1 MQALSVEGLT
11 KTYANH
17 VHALKGITFSVQEKD
32 FFAILGP
39 NGAGKS
45 TTIGILTSLVR
56 KTAGRVQ
63 VFGVDL
69 DADPETVKSLI
80 GVVPQEFNFNMFE
93 TVESILTTQA
103 GYYGIPYRLARV
115 RAERYMEQVG
125 LEDKRKSIARGLS
138 GGMKRRL
145 MIARALM
152 HEPKLLILDEPTAGL
167 DIEVRRSM
175 WQFLRDTNAQGTT
188 IILTTHYLEEAETL
202 CRNLAIIH
210 EGTIIRNSSMRALL
224 RETEGAIYILDL
236 EVPLEGAL
244 DWASFPVVQSDACTL
259 EVKMAKTAS
268 LSNFFQ
274 LAAEK
279 GIVIKG
285 IRNKENRLES
295 LFLSLTQ
302 RSV

>member
-17 VHALKGITFSVQEKD
+17 VHALKGITFDVQEKD

-69 DADPETVKSLI
+69 DADPETVKSFI

-93 TVESILTTQA
+93 TVESILITQA

-125 LEDKRKSIARGLS
+125 LEDKRKSVARGLS

-175 WQFLRDTNAQGTT
+175 WQFLRDINEQGAT

-224 RETEGAIYILDL
+224 RETEGAVYILDL
-236 EVPLEGAL
+236 ETPLKGPM
-244 DWASFPVVQSDACTL
+244 DWATFPVTQSDACTL
-259 EVKMAKTAS
+259 EVKIAKTDS
-268 LSNFFQ
+268 LSAFFQ

-279 GIVIKG
+279 GILIKG